1 MSHDSHMTYNYP
13 VFSSLRDMAV
23 IKIIPFSSRFILAVG
38 SVYGEKGIKYCPE
51 ITKRC
56 PETTEWCPETTK
68 YCPEITDWCPET
80 SKWCPETTHGVLI
93 FKCTYNVLLP
103 FLRNDWTQQTSHK
116 LVLADLELEHNPS
129 DPVHYRMERRP

>member
-1 MSHDSHMTYNYP
+1 MERMRSNG
-13 VFSSLRDMAV
+13 VLKSLNV
-23 IKIIPFSSRFILAVG
+23 VLKQLNGVLKSLTVVLKQLNGVLKQLNIVLKSLNGVLKILNGVLKQLKA
-38 SVYGEKGIKYCPE
+38 E
-51 ITKRC
+51 I
-56 PETTEWCPETTK
+56 TEWCPEK
-68 YCPEITDWCPET
+68 
-80 SKWCPETTHGVLI
+80 THGVLI